1 MRHVSKRDGRM
12 FMQLTV
18 GQLIG
23 KTLKVY
29 GVPYVTG
36 LPGHGNWSMIDAFND
51 PVSKIRY
58 IQVMHEQS
66 AVHIADAH
74 YRVTGQP
81 IAACTSIGPG
91 ATNTIIGLAT
101 AYCDST
107 ALLLITGSAA
117 THMRGHGVMQ
127 ELDRFASPDFPH
139 IAAPVTK
146 RTFDVIRPDQLP
158 FVLHRAWN
166 AMLTGRPGPVHM
178 EIPLDV
184 QAQTTDIDVADLS
197 KRLPMGKTRA
207 DGPTIEA
214 AIELLLS
221 ATRPCIVAGGGA
233 ITANAAPELTALA
246 EKLGIP
252 VVFTWNGKGAIA
264 EDNAMCAGTA
274 GWPGSLPGNNT
285 AANADILLSLGCRF
299 TDWSASSYRKG
310 VTFSIPDA
318 KLIQVDIDP
327 REIGKNY
334 PAEVGIVADCRL
346 VLADI
351 LAGISAEQAR
361 VARESRATYLNK
373 LQRMKREWEEKLE
386 RRRSYNGMPTTM
398 MRTLRELRKALP
410 RHGIVTVGSGH
421 PQSTTKQAFPVY
433 EPRTHIT
440 SGSFS
445 SMGFALPA
453 AIGAKLAKPDT
464 PVVCII
470 GDGDFMMGVQELAVC
485 AMHNVP
491 VVFLVL
497 NNSGYISIRD
507 GQNHLMGR
515 QIGSEF
521 NQHAGDG
528 QAYSVDFVSLAKSFG
543 FDFSAKAQKVDEIGS
558 HIKRA
563 LDSNAPALVEVPI
576 TRDVSVAAA
585 EVVGWWDFPVLPTA
599 TEAVKAD
606 YKAGYAAEQ
615 HRWSRKDTE
624 GVKPM
629 STSG

>member
-1 MRHVSKRDGRM
+1 ME
-12 FMQLTV
+12 LTV
-18 GQLIG
+18 GQIIG
-23 KTLKVY
+23 KALKAY

-36 LPGHGNWSMIDAFND
+36 LPGHGNWSMIDAFQD
-51 PVSKIRY
+51 PVSALRF

-74 YRVTGQP
+74 FRVTGQP

-101 AYCDST
+101 AYCDSM

-139 IAAPVTK
+139 IVSPVTK
-146 RTFDVIRPDQLP
+146 RTFDVIRSDQVP
-158 FVLHRAWN
+158 FVMHRAWN
-166 AMLTGRPGPVHM
+166 AMLTGRPGPVHV

-184 QAQTTDIDVADLS
+184 QTETADVEVADLRQ
-197 KRLPMGKTRA
+197 RLPVGKPRA
-207 DGPTIEA
+207 DAQAIEA
-214 AIELLLS
+214 AIRLLLR
-221 ATRPCIVAGGGA
+221 AKRPCIVAGGGV
-233 ITANAAPELTALA
+233 ITANASPELTMLA
-246 EKLGIP
+246 ERLGIP
-252 VVFTWNGKGAIA
+252 VVFTWNGKGSIA
-264 EDNAMCAGTA
+264 EDHPMCSGTA
-274 GWPGSLPGNNT
+274 GWPGSAPGNNT
-285 AANADILLSLGCRF
+285 AANADVVVSLGCRF

-318 KLIQVDIDP
+318 RLIQVDVDP

-334 PAEVGIVADCRL
+334 PAEVGIAADCKL

-361 VARESRATYLNK
+361 VARESRASYLSK
-373 LQRMKREWEEKLE
+373 VDGLKKEWEQKLE
-386 RRRSYNGMPTTM
+386 HRRSYNAMPTTM
-398 MRTLRELRKALP
+398 LRTLRELRKVLP

-421 PQSTTKQAFPVY
+421 PQSSTKQAFPIY

-470 GDGDFMMGVQELAVC
+470 GDGDFMMSVQELAVC
-485 AMHNVP
+485 AMHNIP
-491 VVFLVL
+491 VIFLIL

-521 NQHAGDG
+521 NQQADNE
-528 QAYSVDFVSLAKSFG
+528 QAYSVDFVALARSFG
-543 FDFSAKAQKVDEIGS
+543 FEVTAKPQTPDDIGS
-558 HIKRA
+558 CIKRA

-576 TRDVSVAAA
+576 TRDVSIAAA

-599 TEAVKAD
+599 PEAVKAD
-606 YKAGYAAEQ
+606 YRAGYAAEQ
-615 HRWSRKDTE
+615 HRWAAKHE
-624 GVKPM
+624 ELAKPV

>member
-1 MRHVSKRDGRM
+1 
-12 FMQLTV
+12 MQLTV
-18 GQLIG
+18 GQIIG
-23 KTLKVY
+23 KALKAY

-36 LPGHGNWSMIDAFND
+36 LPGHGNWSLIDAFND
-51 PVSKIRY
+51 PVSKLPF

-101 AYCDST
+101 AHCDST

-139 IAAPVTK
+139 IVAPVTK
-146 RTFDVIRPDQLP
+146 RSFDVIRADQVP

-178 EIPLDV
+178 ELPLDV
-184 QAQTTDIDVADLS
+184 QVETTYVDVAEIN
-197 KRLPMGKTRA
+197 KRLPVGKPRA
-207 DGPTIEA
+207 DASAIEA
-214 AIELLLS
+214 AIKLLLT
-221 ATRPCIVAGGGA
+221 AKRPCIVVGGGA
-233 ITANAAPELTALA
+233 ISANATPELTILV
-246 EKLGIP
+246 EKLAIP

-264 EDNAMCAGTA
+264 EDHPMCAGTA
-274 GWPGSLPGNNT
+274 GWPGSLPGNKT
-285 AANADILLSLGCRF
+285 AANADVLMSLGCRF

-334 PAEVGIVADCRL
+334 PVEVGIAADCKL

-351 LAGISAEQAR
+351 LAGISDEQAR
-361 VARESRATYLNK
+361 KARDARASQLND
-373 LQRMKREWEEKLE
+373 LEALKREWEEQLE

-398 MRTLRELRKALP
+398 LRTLRELRRVLP
-410 RHGIVTVGSGH
+410 RHAIVTVGSGH

-433 EPRTHIT
+433 QPRTHIT

-453 AIGAKLAKPDT
+453 AIGAKLAKPDV

-470 GDGDFMMGVQELAVC
+470 GDGDFMMCVQELAVC
-485 AMHNVP
+485 AMYDIP

-521 NQHAGDG
+521 AKHNDDG
-528 QAYSVDFVSLAKSFG
+528 RPYSVDFVALAKSFG
-543 FDFSAKAQKVDEIGS
+543 LEDAAKVQAAEDIGPA
-558 HIKRA
+558 IKRA
-563 LDSNAPALVEVPI
+563 LDSGAPALVEVPI
-576 TRDVSVAAA
+576 TRDASVAAA

-599 TEAVKAD
+599 SEAVKAD

-615 HRWSRKDTE
+615 HRW
-624 GVKPM
+624 G
-629 STSG
+629 TSDVELSEPVSATG

>member
-1 MRHVSKRDGRM
+1 MR
-12 FMQLTV
+12 LTV
-18 GQLIG
+18 GQIIG
-23 KTLKVY
+23 KALKAY
-29 GVPYVTG
+29 GAPYVTG

-51 PVSKIRY
+51 PISKLPF

-81 IAACTSIGPG
+81 IAACVSIGPG

-101 AYCDST
+101 AHCDST

-146 RTFDVIRPDQLP
+146 RTIDVIRADELP
-158 FVLHRAWN
+158 FVMHRAWN
-166 AMLTGRPGPVHM
+166 AMITGRPGPVHVG
-178 EIPLDV
+178 IPLDV
-184 QAQTTDIDVADLS
+184 QVETTEIEVADLD
-197 KRLPMGKTRA
+197 KRLPVGRPRA
-207 DGPTIEA
+207 DAVAIEA
-214 AIELLLS
+214 AIELLLT
-221 ATRPCIVAGGGA
+221 AKRPCVVLGGGA
-233 ITANAAPELTALA
+233 ISANATPELTTVV

-252 VVFTWNGKGAIA
+252 SVFTWNGKGVLA
-264 EDNAMCAGTA
+264 EDHPMCAGTA
-274 GWPGSLPGNNT
+274 GWPGSVPGNKT
-285 AANADILLSLGCRF
+285 AANADVVMSLGCRF

-334 PAEVGIVADCRL
+334 PAEVGIVADCKL
-346 VLADI
+346 VLSDI
-351 LAGISAEQAR
+351 LAGISDEQAR
-361 VARESRATYLNK
+361 KARESRTSYLAGIAALK
-373 LQRMKREWEEKLE
+373 VQWEERLE
-386 RRRSYNGMPTTM
+386 RRRSYDGMPTTM
-398 MRTLRELRKALP
+398 LRTLYELRKVLP

-453 AIGAKLAKPDT
+453 AIGAKLAKPDA

-470 GDGDFMMGVQELAVC
+470 GDGDFMMCMQELAVC
-485 AMHNVP
+485 TMYDIP
-491 VVFLVL
+491 VVFLIL

-507 GQNHLMGR
+507 GQNYLIGR
-515 QIGSEF
+515 QVGSEF
-521 NQHAGDG
+521 NHHNGDG
-528 QAYSVDFVSLAKSFG
+528 RPYSVDFVALAKSFG
-543 FDFSAKAQKVDEIGS
+543 FGVAAKVQAADEIGS
-558 HIKRA
+558 TIKRA
-563 LDSNAPALVEVPI
+563 LDSNAPAVVEVPI
-576 TRDVSVAAA
+576 TRDVSIAAA

-599 TEAVKAD
+599 RDAVKAD

-615 HRWSRKDTE
+615 HRWSASDVELVEPVSAT
-624 GVKPM
+624 G
-629 STSG
+629 

>member
-1 MRHVSKRDGRM
+1 
-12 FMQLTV
+12 MQLTV
-18 GQLIG
+18 GQIIG
-23 KTLKVY
+23 KALKAY

-36 LPGHGNWSMIDAFND
+36 LPGHGNWSIIDAFHD
-51 PVSKIRY
+51 PVSQLRF

-66 AVHIADAH
+66 AVHMADAH
-74 YRVTGQP
+74 YRVTGNP

-91 ATNTIIGLAT
+91 ATNTVIGLAT

-127 ELDRFASPDFPH
+127 ELDRFGSPDFPH
-139 IAAPVTK
+139 IVAPATK
-146 RTFDVIRPDQLP
+146 RSFAVIRADEVP
-158 FVLHRAWN
+158 FVMHRAWN

-184 QAQTTDIDVADLS
+184 QTELTDVEVADIA
-197 KRLPMGKTRA
+197 KRLPMGKPRA
-207 DGPTIEA
+207 DSQAIDA
-214 AIELLLS
+214 AIRLLLS
-221 ATRPCIVAGGGA
+221 AKRPCIVAGGGA
-233 ITANAAPELTALA
+233 ISANASAELTMLA
-246 EKLGIP
+246 EELGIP
-252 VVFTWNGKGAIA
+252 VVFTWNGKGALS
-264 EDNAMCAGTA
+264 EEHPMCAGTA
-274 GWPGSLPGNNT
+274 GWPGSTPGNST
-285 AANADILLSLGCRF
+285 AANADLVMSLGCRF

-334 PAEVGIVADCRL
+334 PAEVGIAADCKL

-361 VARESRATYLNK
+361 VARESRASYLDGVEGLK
-373 LQRMKREWEEKLE
+373 KEWEQKLE
-386 RRRSYNGMPTTM
+386 RRRSYNAMPTTM
-398 MRTLRELRKALP
+398 LRTLRELRRVLP

-470 GDGDFMMGVQELAVC
+470 GDGDFMMSVQELAVC
-485 AMHNVP
+485 AMHSIP
-491 VVFLVL
+491 VTFLIL

-521 NQHAGDG
+521 NKPGNG
-528 QAYSVDFVSLAKSFG
+528 KAYSVDFVALAKSFG
-543 FDFSAKAQKVDEIGS
+543 FEVAARPQAPEDIGS
-558 HIKRA
+558 SIKRA
-563 LDSNAPALVEVPI
+563 IDSNAPALVEVPI

-599 TEAVKAD
+599 SEAVKGD
-606 YKAGYAAEQ
+606 YKAGHAAEQ
-615 HRWSRKDTE
+615 HRWSAKETE
-624 GVKPM
+624 LAKPV
-629 STSG
+629 SSGG

>member
-1 MRHVSKRDGRM
+1 
-12 FMQLTV
+12 MQLTV
-18 GQLIG
+18 GQILG
-23 KTLKVY
+23 KTLKAY

-51 PVSKIRY
+51 PVSKLPF

-74 YRVTGQP
+74 YRATGVP

-101 AYCDST
+101 AHCDST

-146 RTFDVIRPDQLP
+146 RTFDVIRADQVP

-178 EIPLDV
+178 EVPLDV
-184 QAQTTDIDVADLS
+184 QVETTDVDVADLS
-197 KRLPMGKTRA
+197 KRLPVGKPRA
-207 DGPTIEA
+207 EA
-214 AIELLLS
+214 HAIEGAIRLLLS
-221 ATRPCIVAGGGA
+221 AERPCIVVGGGA
-233 ITANAAPELTALA
+233 ISADSTPELTMLV
-246 EKLGIP
+246 ERLGIP
-252 VVFTWNGKGAIA
+252 VVFTWNGKGALA
-264 EDNAMCAGTA
+264 EDHPMCAGTA
-274 GWPGSLPGNNT
+274 GWPGSLPGNHT
-285 AANADILLSLGCRF
+285 AANADVLMSLGCRF

-334 PAEVGIVADCRL
+334 PTEVGIAADCKL

-351 LAGISAEQAR
+351 LAGISDEQAR
-361 VARESRATYLNK
+361 QAREARASYLDK
-373 LQRMKREWEEKLE
+373 VEGLKQEWEKRLE
-386 RRRSYNGMPTTM
+386 RRRSFNGMPTTM
-398 MRTLRELRKALP
+398 LRTLRELRKVLP

-453 AIGAKLAKPDT
+453 AIGAKLAKPEA

-470 GDGDFMMGVQELAVC
+470 GDGDFMMCVQELALC
-485 AMHNVP
+485 AMYNVP
-491 VVFLVL
+491 VVFLIL

-507 GQNHLMGR
+507 GQNYLIGR

-521 NQHAGDG
+521 NQHAGNG
-528 QAYSVDFVSLAKSFG
+528 QPYSVDFVALAKSFG
-543 FDFSAKAQKVDEIGS
+543 FEVAAKVQSADDIGS
-558 HIKRA
+558 TIKRA
-563 LDSNAPALVEVPI
+563 LDAKAPALVEVPI

-599 TEAVKAD
+599 PDSVKAD

-615 HRWSRKDTE
+615 HRR
-624 GVKPM
+624 
-629 STSG
+629 STSDVELVEPVSAVG

>member
-1 MRHVSKRDGRM
+1 
-12 FMQLTV
+12 MQLTV
-18 GQLIG
+18 GQIIG
-23 KTLKVY
+23 KALKAY
-29 GVPYVTG
+29 GVPYVAG
-36 LPGHGNWSMIDAFND
+36 LPGHGNWSMIDAFHD
-51 PVSKIRY
+51 PVSRLPFL
-58 IQVMHEQS
+58 QVMHEQS

-81 IAACTSIGPG
+81 IAAFTSIGPG

-101 AYCDST
+101 AHCDST

-146 RTFDVIRPDQLP
+146 RTFDVIRADQVP

-178 EIPLDV
+178 EVPLDV
-184 QAQTTDIDVADLS
+184 QVETTDIDVAEIA
-197 KRLPMGKTRA
+197 KRLPVGKTRA
-207 DGPTIEA
+207 DSQAIEA
-214 AIELLLS
+214 AIKLLL
-221 ATRPCIVAGGGA
+221 AAQRPCIVAGGGA
-233 ITANAAPELTALA
+233 VSANATPELTNLA

-274 GWPGSLPGNNT
+274 GWPGSLSGNHT
-285 AANADILLSLGCRF
+285 AANADVVMSLGCRF

-310 VTFSIPDA
+310 VTFSIPSA

-334 PAEVGIVADCRL
+334 PAEVGIAADCKL

-351 LAGISAEQAR
+351 LAGISGEQASR
-361 VARESRATYLNK
+361 VRKARSSYLANVEALK
-373 LQRMKREWEEKLE
+373 QEWEKKLE
-386 RRRSYNGMPTTM
+386 HRRSYTSMPTTM
-398 MRTLRELRKALP
+398 LRTLRELRRVLP

-470 GDGDFMMGVQELAVC
+470 GDGDFMMCVQELAVC
-485 AMHNVP
+485 AMHDIP
-491 VVFLVL
+491 VVFLIL

-507 GQNHLMGR
+507 GQDHLMGR

-521 NQHAGDG
+521 IHHSSDG
-528 QAYSVDFVSLAKSFG
+528 RPYSVDFAALAKSFG
-543 FDFSAKAQKVDEIGS
+543 FGVATKVQAVDDIGS
-558 HIKRA
+558 SIKRA
-563 LDSNAPALVEVPI
+563 LDSEAPALVEVPI
-576 TRDVSVAAA
+576 TRDASVAAA

-599 TEAVKAD
+599 SEEVKAD

-615 HRWSRKDTE
+615 HRKSASDVELAEPLSAT
-624 GVKPM
+624 G
-629 STSG
+629 

>member
-1 MRHVSKRDGRM
+1 
-12 FMQLTV
+12 MQLTV
-18 GQLIG
+18 GQIIG
-23 KTLKVY
+23 KALKAY

-36 LPGHGNWSMIDAFND
+36 LPGHGNWSLIDAFND
-51 PVSKIRY
+51 PVSKLRF

-66 AVHIADAH
+66 AVHMADAH

-101 AYCDST
+101 AHCDST

-139 IAAPVTK
+139 IVAPVTK
-146 RTFDVIRPDQLP
+146 RSFDVIRADQVP

-178 EIPLDV
+178 ELPLDV
-184 QAQTTDIDVADLS
+184 QVETTDVDVAEIN
-197 KRLPMGKTRA
+197 KCLPIGKPRA
-207 DGPTIEA
+207 DARAIEA
-214 AIELLLS
+214 AIKLLL
-221 ATRPCIVAGGGA
+221 AAKRPCIVVGGGA
-233 ITANAAPELTALA
+233 IGADATPELTILA
-246 EKLGIP
+246 EKLAIP

-264 EDNAMCAGTA
+264 EDNPLCAGTA
-274 GWPGSLPGNNT
+274 GWPGSLPGNKT
-285 AANADILLSLGCRF
+285 AANADVLMSLGCRF

-310 VTFSIPDA
+310 VTFSIPDSR
-318 KLIQVDIDP
+318 LIQVDIDP

-334 PAEVGIVADCRL
+334 PAEVGIAADCKL

-351 LAGISAEQAR
+351 LAGISDEQAR
-361 VARESRATYLNK
+361 KGREARASYLSGVQALK
-373 LQRMKREWEEKLE
+373 EEWEERLE

-398 MRTLRELRKALP
+398 LRALRELRRVLP

-470 GDGDFMMGVQELAVC
+470 GDGDFMMCVQELAVC
-485 AMHNVP
+485 AMYDIP

-521 NQHAGDG
+521 NKHDGDG
-528 QAYSVDFVSLAKSFG
+528 RPYSVDFVALAKSFG
-543 FDFSAKAQKVDEIGS
+543 FEDAAKVQVAEDIGPT
-558 HIKRA
+558 IKRA
-563 LDSNAPALVEVPI
+563 LGSGAPALVEVPI

-599 TEAVKAD
+599 SEAVKAD
-606 YKAGYAAEQ
+606 YRAGYAAEQ
-615 HRWSRKDTE
+615 HRWGTSDVKLTE
-624 GVKPM
+624 PVSATG
-629 STSG
+629 

>member
-1 MRHVSKRDGRM
+1 MR
-12 FMQLTV
+12 LTV
-18 GQLIG
+18 GQVIG
-23 KTLKVY
+23 KGLKQY
-29 GVPYVTG
+29 GVPYVVG
-36 LPGHGNWSMIDAFND
+36 LPGHGNWSLIDAFHD
-51 PVSKIRY
+51 PVSKLPF

-101 AYCDST
+101 AHCDST

-127 ELDRFASPDFPH
+127 EIDRFASPDFPH

-146 RTFDVIRPDQLP
+146 RTFDVIRADQVP

-166 AMLTGRPGPVHM
+166 AMCTGRPGPVHM
-178 EIPLDV
+178 ELPLDV
-184 QAQTTDIDVADLS
+184 QVETTEVDVAELDQ
-197 KRLPMGKTRA
+197 RLPIGKSRA
-207 DGPTIEA
+207 DQNAIEA
-214 AIELLLS
+214 AIKLLL
-221 ATRPCIVAGGGA
+221 AARRPCIVAGGGA
-233 ITANAAPELTALA
+233 ITSNCASELAKLV
-246 EKLGIP
+246 EELGIP

-264 EDNAMCAGTA
+264 EDNPLCAGTA
-274 GWPGSLPGNNT
+274 GWPGSTPGNHT
-285 AANADILLSLGCRF
+285 AAKADVVMSLGCRF

-310 VTFSIPDA
+310 VTFSIPEA
-318 KLIQVDIDP
+318 KLIQIDIDA

-334 PAEVGIVADCRL
+334 PAEVGIVADCKL
-346 VLADI
+346 ALADI
-351 LAGISAEQAR
+351 LAGISEGQAR
-361 VARESRATYLNK
+361 KSREARASYLDGIDVLK
-373 LQRMKREWEEKLE
+373 KQWEETLE
-386 RRRSYNGMPTTM
+386 RRRSHEGMPTTM
-398 MRTLRELRKALP
+398 LRTLRELRRVLP

-421 PQSTTKQAFPVY
+421 PQSSTKQAFPVY

-453 AIGAKLAKPDT
+453 AIGAKLAKPDA

-470 GDGDFMMGVQELAVC
+470 GDGDFMMCVQELATC
-485 AMHNVP
+485 AMYNIP

-507 GQNHLMGR
+507 GQNWLMGR
-515 QIGSEF
+515 QIGAEF
-521 NQHAGDG
+521 NHSGNG
-528 QAYSVDFVSLAKSFG
+528 EPYSADLPTLARSFG
-543 FDFSAKAQKVDEIGS
+543 FEFAAKVQAVSDIGS
-558 HIKRA
+558 TIKRA
-563 LDSNAPALVEVPI
+563 LDANAPALVEVPI

-599 TEAVKAD
+599 SNVVKAD
-606 YKAGYAAEQ
+606 YEAGYAAEQ
-615 HRWSRKDTE
+615 HRWVARDADGAAPVSAV
-624 GVKPM
+624 G
-629 STSG
+629 

>member
-1 MRHVSKRDGRM
+1 
-12 FMQLTV
+12 MQLTV
-18 GQLIG
+18 GQIIG
-23 KTLKVY
+23 KALKAY

-51 PVSKIRY
+51 PVSKLRY

-139 IAAPVTK
+139 IVAPVTK
-146 RTFDVIRPDQLP
+146 RTFDVIRADQVP
-158 FVLHRAWN
+158 FVMHRAWN

-184 QAQTTDIDVADLS
+184 QAETTDIDVADLS
-197 KRLPMGKTRA
+197 KRLPMGKTCA
-207 DGPTIEA
+207 DGQTIEA
-214 AIELLLS
+214 AIRLLLS
-221 ATRPCIVAGGGA
+221 AKRPCIVAGGGA
-233 ITANAAPELTALA
+233 ITANASFELTMLA

-264 EDNAMCAGTA
+264 EDNPMCAGTA

-285 AANADILLSLGCRF
+285 AANADVLLSLGCRF

-334 PAEVGIVADCRL
+334 PAEVGIAADCKL
-346 VLADI
+346 VLVDI

-361 VARESRATYLNK
+361 VARESRASYLTK
-373 LQRMKREWEEKLE
+373 VEGWKKEWEEKLE

-398 MRTLRELRKALP
+398 LRTLRELRKALP

-421 PQSTTKQAFPVY
+421 PQSTAKQAFPVY

-470 GDGDFMMGVQELAVC
+470 GDGDFMMSVQELAVC
-485 AMHNVP
+485 AMHNIP
-491 VVFLVL
+491 VAFLVL

-515 QIGSEF
+515 QTGSEF
-521 NQHAGDG
+521 NKQTGDG

-543 FDFSAKAQKVDEIGS
+543 FDFAAKAQAADDIGS
-558 HIKRA
+558 NIKRA
-563 LDSNAPALVEVPI
+563 LDSKAPALVEVPI

-599 TEAVKAD
+599 AEAIKAD

-615 HRWSRKDTE
+615 HRWSQKDGE
-624 GVKPM
+624 VAKPM

>member
-1 MRHVSKRDGRM
+1 MR
-12 FMQLTV
+12 LTV
-18 GQLIG
+18 GQIIG
-23 KTLKVY
+23 KALKAY
-29 GVPYVTG
+29 GAPYVTG

-51 PVSKIRY
+51 PVSKLPF

-91 ATNTIIGLAT
+91 ATNTIIGLST
-101 AYCDST
+101 AHCDST

-146 RTFDVIRPDQLP
+146 RTFDVIRADQVP

-166 AMLTGRPGPVHM
+166 AMTTGRPGPVHM

-184 QAQTTDIDVADLS
+184 QVETSDIEVADLK
-197 KRLPMGKTRA
+197 KRLPVGKPRA
-207 DGPTIEA
+207 DATAVEA
-214 AIELLLS
+214 AIELLLR
-221 ATRPCIVAGGGA
+221 AKHPCVVAGGGA
-233 ITANAAPELTALA
+233 IGANATPELTMLV

-252 VVFTWNGKGAIA
+252 VVFTWNGKGALA
-264 EDNAMCAGTA
+264 EDNPMCAGTA
-274 GWPGSLPGNNT
+274 GWPGSLPGNKT
-285 AANADILLSLGCRF
+285 AANADVVMSLGCRF
-299 TDWSASSYRKG
+299 TDWSSSSYRKG

-334 PAEVGIVADCRL
+334 PAEVGIVADCKL
-346 VLADI
+346 ALADI
-351 LAGISAEQAR
+351 LAGISEEQAR
-361 VARESRATYLNK
+361 KARETRASYLAGVAALK
-373 LQRMKREWEEKLE
+373 KEWEERLE

-398 MRTLRELRKALP
+398 LRTLRELRKVLP

-445 SMGFALPA
+445 SMGFVLPA
-453 AIGAKLAKPDT
+453 AIGAKLAKPDA

-470 GDGDFMMGVQELAVC
+470 GDGDFMMCVQELAIC
-485 AMHNVP
+485 AMYDIP
-491 VVFLVL
+491 VVFLIL

-507 GQNHLMGR
+507 GQNYLIGR

-521 NQHAGDG
+521 NHQNGNG
-528 QAYSVDFVSLAKSFG
+528 RPYSVDFVALAKSFG
-543 FDFSAKAQKVDEIGS
+543 FEVAAKVQATDDIGS
-558 HIKRA
+558 TIKRA

-576 TRDVSVAAA
+576 TRDVSIAAA

-599 TEAVKAD
+599 SDVVKAD

-615 HRWSRKDTE
+615 HRWS
-624 GVKPM
+624 
-629 STSG
+629 TSDVEIVEPVSATG

>member
-1 MRHVSKRDGRM
+1 
-12 FMQLTV
+12 MQLTV
-18 GQLIG
+18 GQIIG
-23 KTLKVY
+23 KALKAY

-36 LPGHGNWSMIDAFND
+36 LPGHGNWSIIDAFHD
-51 PVSKIRY
+51 PVSELPF

-66 AVHIADAH
+66 AVHMADAH

-81 IAACTSIGPG
+81 IAACASIGPG

-101 AYCDST
+101 AHCDST

-127 ELDRFASPDFPH
+127 ELDRFVSPDFPH
-139 IAAPVTK
+139 IVAPVTK
-146 RTFDVIRPDQLP
+146 RSFDVIRADQVP
-158 FVLHRAWN
+158 FVMHRAWN

-178 EIPLDV
+178 EVPLDV
-184 QAQTTDIDVADLS
+184 QTELTDVEVADLRM
-197 KRLPMGKTRA
+197 RLPIGKPRA
-207 DGPTIEA
+207 DAHAVEA
-214 AIELLLS
+214 AIKLLLS
-221 ATRPCIVAGGGA
+221 AQRPCIVAGGGA
-233 ITANAAPELTALA
+233 ITSDASPELTLVA

-252 VVFTWNGKGAIA
+252 VVFTWNGKGAIS
-264 EDNAMCAGTA
+264 EDHPMCAGTA
-274 GWPGSLPGNNT
+274 GWPGSTPANHT

-310 VTFSIPDA
+310 VTFSIPDT
-318 KLIQVDIDP
+318 KLVQVDIDP

-334 PAEVGIVADCRL
+334 PAEVGIAADCKL

-351 LAGISAEQAR
+351 LAGISEEQAR
-361 VARESRATYLNK
+361 VARESRASYLDK
-373 LQRMKREWEEKLE
+373 VDGLKMKWEQKLE
-386 RRRSYNGMPTTM
+386 RRRSYSAMPTTM
-398 MRTLRELRKALP
+398 LRTLRELRRVLP

-421 PQSTTKQAFPVY
+421 PQSTTKQAFPIY
-433 EPRTHIT
+433 APRTHIT

-470 GDGDFMMGVQELAVC
+470 GDGDFLMTAQELAVC
-485 AMHNVP
+485 AMHSIP
-491 VVFLVL
+491 VTFLIL

-515 QIGSEF
+515 QTGSEF
-521 NQHAGDG
+521 NQRGDG
-528 QAYSVDFVSLAKSFG
+528 RAYSVDFVALAKSFG
-543 FDFSAKAQKVDEIGS
+543 FEVSAKPQTPDDIGTC
-558 HIKRA
+558 IRRA
-563 LDSNAPALVEVPI
+563 LDSNAPALIDVPI
-576 TRDVSVAAA
+576 TRDVSIAAA

-599 TEAVKAD
+599 SEAVRTD

-615 HRWSRKDTE
+615 HRWSRATDLA
-624 GVKPM
+624 KPV

>member
-1 MRHVSKRDGRM
+1 
-12 FMQLTV
+12 MQLTV
-18 GQLIG
+18 GQIIG
-23 KTLKVY
+23 KALKAY

-36 LPGHGNWSMIDAFND
+36 LPGHGNWSLIDAFND
-51 PVSKIRY
+51 PVSKLPF

-74 YRVTGQP
+74 FRVTGQP

-101 AYCDST
+101 AHCDST
-107 ALLLITGSAA
+107 ALLLITGSAS

-139 IAAPVTK
+139 IVAPVTK
-146 RTFDVIRPDQLP
+146 RTFDVIRADQVP
-158 FVLHRAWN
+158 FVMHRAWN
-166 AMLTGRPGPVHM
+166 AMMTGRPGPVHM
-178 EIPLDV
+178 ELPLDV
-184 QAQTTDIDVADLS
+184 QVETTDIDVADLT
-197 KRLPMGKTRA
+197 KRLPVGKPRA
-207 DGPTIEA
+207 DGQAIEA
-214 AIELLLS
+214 AIRLLLG
-221 ATRPCIVAGGGA
+221 AKRPCIVVGGGA
-233 ITANAAPELTALA
+233 ITAEATPELTMLA

-252 VVFTWNGKGAIA
+252 CVFTWNGKGAIA
-264 EDNAMCAGTA
+264 EDNPMCAGTA
-274 GWPGSLPGNNT
+274 GWPGSLPGNRT
-285 AANADILLSLGCRF
+285 AANADVVMSLGCRF
-299 TDWSASSYRKG
+299 TDWSSSSYRKG

-334 PAEVGIVADCRL
+334 PAEVGIAADCKL

-351 LAGISAEQAR
+351 LAGISEDQAR
-361 VARESRATYLNK
+361 RAREARSSYLGQVEGLK
-373 LQRMKREWEEKLE
+373 HQWEERLE
-386 RRRSYNGMPTTM
+386 HRRSYRGIPTTM
-398 MRTLRELRKALP
+398 LRTLRELRNVLP
-410 RHGIVTVGSGH
+410 RNGIVTVGSGH

-453 AIGAKLAKPDT
+453 AIGAKLAKPDA

-470 GDGDFMMGVQELAVC
+470 GDGDFMMCVQELAVC
-485 AMHNVP
+485 AMHNIP
-491 VVFLVL
+491 VVFLIL

-507 GQNHLMGR
+507 GQNYLIGR

-521 NQHAGDG
+521 NRSSNG
-528 QAYSVDFVSLAKSFG
+528 QPYSVDFVALAKSFG
-543 FDFSAKAQKVDEIGS
+543 FDVATKVQAEDQLGS
-558 HIKRA
+558 SIKRA
-563 LDSNAPALVEVPI
+563 LDSDAPALVEVPI

-599 TEAVKAD
+599 SDAVKAD

-615 HRWSRKDTE
+615 HRWPASDAELVEPVSAT
-624 GVKPM
+624 G
-629 STSG
+629 